1 MGVAVKR
8 SLLGS
13 LINLDILDQATL
25 DQIGTE
31 SESVTGDWLVKQGYV
46 TPVQVAKAEAH
57 RFDLEYVDL
66 RRRDINTDLLDVL
79 PLEICN
85 QLNIVPFD
93 INDNVLTLVIEN
105 PSQLDVQHRVE
116 FYTGYW
122 VSLAVSDPDAIK
134 FALAK
139 LAERHDALKNVADGM
154 KLEIVLEDGEQDRAM
169 SLEDYGEHSTS
180 PIVRLINTTILSAL
194 RKRASDIHVEV
205 YDYGIE
211 VKYRIDGILYP
222 ATEILDSSYHA
233 TLISRLK
240 IMGELDIAE
249 KRVPQDGRFK
259 LRVQGRD
266 VDFRLSIIPTAVGE
280 SAVIRVLDNPAIN
293 QVDTKLTLDRLGL
306 PVDQLKAFRRSI
318 LEPYGMVLIA
328 GPTGSGKTTTIYS
341 ALSELNTGREKI
353 ITIEDPVEY
362 QLDGVMQIAVNEKK
376 GLTFSSGLR
385 SVLRHDPD
393 KILVGEIRDS
403 ETAEIAVR
411 SALTGHLV
419 FSTVHAN
426 NAIEVIF
433 RFQNMG
439 LDLFNFIS
447 SLNCVVA
454 QRLVRLLCGHCKSP
468 VRYESHY
475 LEEMGISP
483 DLVTQPFYVASGCE
497 LCEGTGYKGRR
508 SIAEMLLL
516 NEDLRKKILEKGSV
530 FEAIDKRDLI
540 GGVTLRSRA
549 LNLVIEGISSL
560 DEVNRVTFV
569 D

>member
-1 MGVAVKR
+1 MGAAACL
-8 SLLGS
+8 SLLDS
-13 LINLDILDQATL
+13 LITLDILEQQTL
-25 DQIGTE
+25 DLIRTE
-31 SESVTGDWLVKQGYV
+31 TVTASKEWLVEQGYV
-46 TPVQVAKAEAH
+46 TPVQLAKAQAY
-57 RFDLEYVDL
+57 RFGLDYVDL
-66 RRRDINTDLLDVL
+66 RRGDVNADILDVL
-79 PLEICN
+79 PLELCS
-85 QLNIVPFD
+85 QLNAVPVD
-93 INDNVLTLVIEN
+93 IADNVLTLVVDD
-105 PSQLDVQHRVE
+105 PSNLDVQHRVE
-116 FYTGYW
+116 FFTGRW
-122 VSLAVSDPDAIK
+122 VKLVVSEPEAIK
-134 FALAK
+134 FALAR
-139 LAERHDALKNVADGM
+139 LAEKHDALKNVADGM

-169 SLEDYGEHSTS
+169 SLENYGEHSTS

-222 ATEILDSSYHA
+222 ATEVLDSSYHA

-280 SAVIRVLDNPAIN
+280 SAVIRILDNPAIN
-293 QVDTKLTLDRLGL
+293 HVDTKLTLDRLGL
-306 PVDQLKAFRRSI
+306 PAEQLKAFRRSI
-318 LEPYGMVLIA
+318 QEPYGMVLIA

-454 QRLVRLLCGHCKSP
+454 QRLVRLLCDHCKSP
-468 VRYESHY
+468 VQYEPDY

-483 DLVTQPFYVASGCE
+483 GLVTRPLYNACGCDI
-497 LCEGTGYKGRR
+497 CEGTGYKGRK
-508 SIAEMLLL
+508 SIGEMLVL
-516 NEDLRKKILEKGSV
+516 NEELRKKVLEKGSV
-530 FEAIDKRDLI
+530 FEAINNDDLI
-540 GGVTLRSRA
+540 GGMTLRRRA
-549 LNLVIEGISSL
+549 LDLVIDGVSSL

-569 D
+569 E